1 MQLISSNKGEL
12 PHYMGV
18 PSILILLLQF
28 LSFFTFFMFVP
39 TISTH
44 FNQTVGFSVG
54 FVGLILAIRIISQQ
68 GMMILGG
75 FLADRIGFKRTALSG
90 FIMRGI
96 GFASFGLTTQPM
108 LIIVAAILTGLGGAL
123 FSPALKA
130 NLTALTPRERH
141 KEVFSLMNIV
151 ENTGTVLGPLAGLY
165 FNEKSFMILSVLAGV
180 LFVVISIVVFFLPHT
195 TIPRKS
201 SSWIQESTEIVKNK
215 QFMLLTVSLIPFHF
229 VYQQLYLTI
238 PIVADK
244 VSGSSGWIFS
254 YVTVIVILF
263 QWPLLLYT
271 KKRRIEYLFTI
282 SYFVLLAMLLPNAIE
297 SQLWTL
303 VLTLTGIAIGAMIF
317 LPVFQ
322 SYVAKIAPKESLGAY
337 FGFSNMAMALGGSLG
352 NLAGGLLYDF
362 FVETHSTDKFW
373 LALSL
378 FILLPIVLLLKV
390 QSYQPK
396 HGN

>member
-1 MQLISSNKGEL
+1 
-12 PHYMGV
+12 
-18 PSILILLLQF
+18 
-28 LSFFTFFMFVP
+28 MFVP

-54 FVGLILAIRIISQQ
+54 FVGLILAVRIISQQ
-68 GMMILGG
+68 GIMIIGG
-75 FLADRIGFKRTALSG
+75 FLADRIGFKRTALIG
-90 FIMRGI
+90 FLMRGI
-96 GFASFGLTTQPM
+96 GFASLGLTTHPM

-130 NLTALTPRERH
+130 NLTALTPPERH

-151 ENTGTVLGPLAGLY
+151 ENAGTVLGPLAGLY
-165 FNEKSFMILSVLAGV
+165 FKDESFLILSVLAGG
-180 LFVVISIVVFFLPHT
+180 LFVFLSIVVFFLPQAT
-195 TIPRKS
+195 LPSKT
-201 SSWIQESTEIVKNK
+201 SSWIQESTDIVKNK
-215 QFMLLTVSLIPFHF
+215 QFMLLTISLVPFHF
-229 VYQQLYLTI
+229 IYQQLYLTI

-254 YVTVIVILF
+254 YVTIIIILF

-271 KKRRIEYLFTI
+271 KKRRIEHLFI
-282 SYFVLLAMLLPNAIE
+282 CSYFVILAMLLPNAIE
-297 SQLWTL
+297 NQLWSL
-303 VLTLTGIAIGAMIF
+303 VLTLTGIAIGAMVL

-352 NLAGGLLYDF
+352 NLAGGFLYDF
-362 FVETHSTDKFW
+362 FVKIHSPDKFW

-378 FILLPIVLLLKV
+378 FTLLPIVLLFKV
-390 QSYQPK
+390 QFYQPK
-396 HGN
+396 QGN